1 MKIEDTEIYMGYV
14 IRLRSEYYKG
24 YYFWVY
30 RDGEV
35 VKMTKH
41 FESESDI
48 PKELSMVTGMIYRGE
63 I

>member
-1 MKIEDTEIYMGYV
+1 MKVEDIEIYMGYV
-14 IRLRSEYYKG
+14 IRLRKLYDRK
-24 YYFWVY
+24 YYFWIY

-35 VKMTKH
+35 VKGTEP

-48 PKELSMVTGMIYRGE
+48 PKELSIVTGMIYRGE

>member
-1 MKIEDTEIYMGYV
+1 MKVEDTKIYMGYV
-14 IRLRSEYYKG
+14 IQLRRLFDRK

-35 VKMTKH
+35 VKGTKP

-48 PKELSMVTGMIYRGE
+48 PEELSIVTGMIYRGE

>member
-14 IRLRSEYYKG
+14 IRLRRLYDKS

-35 VKMTKH
+35 VESTKP

-48 PKELSMVTGMIYRGE
+48 PKELSIVTGMIYRGE

>member
-1 MKIEDTEIYMGYV
+1 MKIEDIKIYRGYV
-14 IRLRSEYYKG
+14 IRLRSEYHKG

-35 VKMTKH
+35 AKMTKH
-41 FESESDI
+41 FESKHDI
-48 PKELSMVTGMIYRGE
+48 PKELSILVTSIDEGE